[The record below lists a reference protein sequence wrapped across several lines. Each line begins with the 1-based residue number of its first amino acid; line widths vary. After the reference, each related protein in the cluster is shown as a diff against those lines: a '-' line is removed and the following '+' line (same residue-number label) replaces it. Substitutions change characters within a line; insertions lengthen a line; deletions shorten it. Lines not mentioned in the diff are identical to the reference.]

1 MLTVLESG
9 EKRTKR
15 RRRRVPQQYQT
26 AKVQKCQNT
35 KVEKRKN
42 TKVCKNTKAEKRRRL
57 VEAVEEEDVERSTTV
72 ASWYSYYS
80 AGSTSEGNGVVG
92 LDNGVTL

>member
-1 MLTVLESG
+1 MPKYKSG
-9 EKRTKR
+9 KAQK
-15 RRRRVPQQYQT
+15 Y
-26 AKVQKCQNT
+26 KSVQKY
-35 KVEKRKN
+35 KN
-42 TKVCKNTKAEKRRRL
+42 AEKRRRL

-80 AGSTSEGNGVVG
+80 AGSTSEGTGVVG

>member
-1 MLTVLESG
+1 MLNRKSAKMPKYKSG
-9 EKRTKR
+9 KRNNTNNKS
-15 RRRRVPQQYQT
+15 
-26 AKVQKCQNT
+26 AQKY
-35 KVEKRKN
+35 KSV
-42 TKVCKNTKAEKRRRL
+42 EKRRRL
-57 VEAVEEEDVERSTTV
+57 VESVEEEDVERSTTV

>member
-1 MLTVLESG
+1 MPKYKSG
-9 EKRTKR
+9 KAQK
-15 RRRRVPQQYQT
+15 Y
-26 AKVQKCQNT
+26 KSVQKY
-35 KVEKRKN
+35 KS
-42 TKVCKNTKAEKRRRL
+42 AEKRRWL
-57 VEAVEEEDVERSTTV
+57 VESVEEDVERSTTV

>member
-1 MLTVLESG
+1 MPKYKSG
-9 EKRTKR
+9 KAQK
-15 RRRRVPQQYQT
+15 Y
-26 AKVQKCQNT
+26 KSVQKY
-35 KVEKRKN
+35 KN
-42 TKVCKNTKAEKRRRL
+42 AEKRRRL

-92 LDNGVTL
+92 LDNGVTQWPVVVKYEGISDLGEL

>member
-1 MLTVLESG
+1 M
-9 EKRTKR
+9 
-15 RRRRVPQQYQT
+15 
-26 AKVQKCQNT
+26 QKY
-35 KVEKRKN
+35 KS
-42 TKVCKNTKAEKRRRL
+42 AEKRRRL

>member
-1 MLTVLESG
+1 MPKYKSG
-9 EKRTKR
+9 KAQK
-15 RRRRVPQQYQT
+15 Y
-26 AKVQKCQNT
+26 KSVQKY
-35 KVEKRKN
+35 KN
-42 TKVCKNTKAEKRRRL
+42 AEKRRRL

-92 LDNGVTL
+92 LDHGVTLWPAVVKYEGISDLGEL